1 MTIKV
6 GDRAPDFVLKDNRNK
21 EARLSG
27 LGGKRVLLSWHP
39 LAWTGVCADQ
49 MKALEASKDLLAGL
63 NTVALGISVD
73 SVPSK
78 NAWAKEL
85 KIAETRLLSDFWPHG
100 ETASKYGVLR
110 SDGTTERAIFII
122 DKKGAIRYI
131 DVHDI
136 NKRPPLESIVGEL
149 EKLNK

>member
-49 MKALEASKDLLAGL
+49 MKALEANKDLLAGL

-100 ETASKYGVLR
+100 RVAGLYG
-110 SDGTTERAIFII
+110 IFR
-122 DKKGAIRYI
+122 DKKGFSERANIVVDGSGTVAWIKIYDIPELPDIEGIIRF
-131 DVHDI
+131 
-136 NKRPPLESIVGEL
+136 LED
-149 EKLNK
+149 